1 MTYFST
7 DFIATLKQATLRASN
22 AIGTAENAAAFT
34 RVQKTQINAYTHLHQ
49 PAVVPLDV
57 ALDLDQAAHALRGH
71 TPILSAYAGTLGF
84 VILPLHVGPGD
95 FGRDMSEYSMV
106 SGEMVSTAIRILE
119 DGVIDP
125 QEANEIAPK
134 MAKTKH
140 VLERALARIHTIQ
153 QMGKPYSVKGE
164 GQADG

>member
-1 MTYFST
+1 MIPFSHRFLASIKT
-7 DFIATLKQATLRASN
+7 ATKHAVEAVGDFR
-22 AIGTAENAAAFT
+22 AAAGFT
-34 RVQKTQINAYTHLHQ
+34 RVQKSQLEAYASRHQ
-49 PAVVPLDV
+49 PTVIPLDV
-57 ALDLDQAAHALRGH
+57 AIDMDRCAEQPILLSEMAHALG
-71 TPILSAYAGTLGF
+71 Y
-84 VILPLHVGPGD
+84 VVLPMHVGPGD

-106 SGEMVSTAIRILE
+106 SGDMVSTAIRILE

-153 QMGKPYSVKGE
+153 QTGQPFSVKG
-164 GQADG
+164 QSHADD

>member
-1 MTYFST
+1 MTQFSA
-7 DFIATLKQATLRASN
+7 DFIAALKLATLRAIN
-22 AIGTAENAAAFT
+22 AIGTNDNAAEFT
-34 RVQKTQINAYTHLHQ
+34 RVQKTQLNAYANRHQ
-49 PAVVPLDV
+49 PVVVPLDV
-57 ALDLDQAAHALRGH
+57 ALDLDQAALAFSGH
-71 TPILSAYAGTLGF
+71 TPILSAYAGALGF

-95 FGRDMSEYSMV
+95 FGRDMSEYSLV

-125 QEANEIAPK
+125 EEANEIAPK

-153 QMGKPYSVKGE
+153 QMGKPFLVKGE
-164 GQADG
+164 SHADG